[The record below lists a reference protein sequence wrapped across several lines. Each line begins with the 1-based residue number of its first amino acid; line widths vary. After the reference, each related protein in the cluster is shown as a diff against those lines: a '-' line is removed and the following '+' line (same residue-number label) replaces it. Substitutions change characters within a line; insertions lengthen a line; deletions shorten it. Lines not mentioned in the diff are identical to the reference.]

1 MSWFRGPSNPSA
13 PKARNWEHGVYLR
26 GDSKENGECVGKSD
40 REGGEP
46 SQY

>member
-13 PKARNWEHGVYLR
+13 PKARNWEQVVYLR